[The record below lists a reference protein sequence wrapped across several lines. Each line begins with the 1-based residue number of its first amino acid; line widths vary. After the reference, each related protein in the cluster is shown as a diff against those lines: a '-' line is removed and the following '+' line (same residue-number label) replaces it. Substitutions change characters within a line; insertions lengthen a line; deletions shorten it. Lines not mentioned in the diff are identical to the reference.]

1 MLVLMLAHATAAF
14 LPTTA
19 SSRVSTRPTSR
30 PTVLTMSGF
39 GGQVKSKAPKKKGK
53 GKKRGPPPPKPAA
66 AAAAKDREPAAQ
78 PAVTAEQAQAAHMDA
93 VRQAV
98 ERHAPS
104 IASGLEQHGYAVV
117 DDFMTGE
124 AVATMRAEA
133 TALLSGDHMA
143 PSQSTRYDEARG
155 EVVAYEKHNVTSTNP
170 PTRRA
175 RCSLHRTGLQPP
187 PHRAAGLHHTGLQ
200 ASQHTRLHRRCSRL
214 TCTAAS

>member
-1 MLVLMLAHATAAF
+1 MLLLVVAAHGAF

-30 PTVLTMSGF
+30 PTVLRMGGF

-53 GKKRGPPPPKPAA
+53 GKKRGPPPPKPA

-98 ERHAPS
+98 ERHAHS
-104 IASGLEQHGYAVV
+104 IASGLEQQGYAVV
-117 DDFMTGE
+117 DDFMSGE

-133 TALLSGDHMA
+133 TALLSGGHMA

-155 EVVAYEKHNVTSTNP
+155 EVVAYEKHNVLSAKLQPVGLAAASSTQGCGADALDQP
-170 PTRRA
+170 ARRRA
-175 RCSLHRTGLQPP
+175 NPNPNPKPQP
-187 PHRAAGLHHTGLQ
+187 
-200 ASQHTRLHRRCSRL
+200 
-214 TCTAAS
+214 

>member
-1 MLVLMLAHATAAF
+1 MLVLMLARATAAF

-155 EVVAYEKHNVTSTNP
+155 EVVAYEKHNVTSTKP
-170 PTRRA
+170 PTHRA
-175 RCSLHRTGLQPP
+175 RCSHRYTGLQPP

>member
-1 MLVLMLAHATAAF
+1 MQKIIHVLPPTPRPALIMLLLVVAAHRAAF

-30 PTVLTMSGF
+30 PTVRMGGF

-66 AAAAKDREPAAQ
+66 AVAKDREPAAQ
-78 PAVTAEQAQAAHMDA
+78 PAVTAEQAQAAHMEA

-98 ERHAPS
+98 ERHAHS
-104 IASGLEQHGYAVV
+104 IASSLEQQGYAVV
-117 DDFMTGE
+117 DDFMSGE

-133 TALLSGDHMA
+133 TALLSGGHMA

-155 EVVAYEKHNVTSTNP
+155 EVVAYEKHNVLSGRSNP
-170 PTRRA
+170 
-175 RCSLHRTGLQPP
+175 
-187 PHRAAGLHHTGLQ
+187 
-200 ASQHTRLHRRCSRL
+200 
-214 TCTAAS
+214 

>member
-19 SSRVSTRPTSR
+19 SSRVSTRPISR
-30 PTVLTMSGF
+30 PTVLRMGGF

-66 AAAAKDREPAAQ
+66 TAAKDREPAAQ

>member
-19 SSRVSTRPTSR
+19 SSRVSTRPISR
-30 PTVLTMSGF
+30 PTVLRMGGF

-66 AAAAKDREPAAQ
+66 AVAKDREPAAQ
-78 PAVTAEQAQAAHMDA
+78 PAVTAEQAQAAHMEA

-98 ERHAPS
+98 ERHAHS
-104 IASGLEQHGYAVV
+104 IASSLEQQGYAVV
-117 DDFMTGE
+117 DDFMSGE

-133 TALLSGDHMA
+133 TALLSGGHMA

-155 EVVAYEKHNVTSTNP
+155 EVVAYEKHNVLSGRSNP
-170 PTRRA
+170 
-175 RCSLHRTGLQPP
+175 
-187 PHRAAGLHHTGLQ
+187 
-200 ASQHTRLHRRCSRL
+200 
-214 TCTAAS
+214 